1 MVNSLYFL
9 VGICWMKM
17 IHNTTTEHKLYMRF
31 DCGFTDWKAIIDLKD
46 LNIDINDF
54 EKYME
59 ELGVEVV
66 KK

>member
-1 MVNSLYFL
+1 
-9 VGICWMKM
+9 M
-17 IHNTTTEHKLYMRF
+17 IHNTTTEHKLYIRF
-31 DCGFTDWKAIIDLKD
+31 DCGFMDWKVIIDLKD

>member
-1 MVNSLYFL
+1 
-9 VGICWMKM
+9 MKM